1 MASTK
6 IKTRMRK
13 MNFQR
18 HKLKPDFQIED
29 SSKIEEYKYYHNL
42 FIDKELI
49 ADGKF

>member
-18 HKLKPDFQIED
+18 QKLKPDFQTEN
-29 SSKIEEYKYYHNL
+29 SSNLEEYKYYHNI
-42 FIDKELI
+42 FVEKELI